1 VKTTFAS
8 LLLFTGSIGTFA
20 IFGGFVSKNF
30 PPAVAQPTA
39 ANCQNKSELFVI
51 GGHTVYKWLGH
62 PAIFYQSGMTIDA
75 DGAPKAYHRDNNKGL
90 DFLGNAGKPGNWWA
104 LVTDTGKSNGT
115 PIVQGPND
123 PAPGYYVSATALEDS
138 TKKRTEPR
146 RYVDSSNIPYIV
158 LPGNSLIKKTGARL
172 GDFAVVFNSK
182 SGRISNAIF
191 ADIGPKAKIGE
202 GSIALAAALGINS
215 SPKTGGADGG
225 VMYVVFPNSGNGKPR
240 TIAEINNEATKHFNN
255 WGGMTRLKACL

>member
-1 VKTTFAS
+1 MKTIFAS
-8 LLLFTGSIGTFA
+8 LTLFTGSIGAFV
-20 IFGGFVSKNF
+20 ILGGLASKNF
-30 PPAVAQPTA
+30 SPAIAQPTVV
-39 ANCQNKSELFVI
+39 NCQNKSKLFVI
-51 GGHTVYKWLGH
+51 GERTVYKWLGY
-62 PAIFYQSGMTIDA
+62 PAVFYQSGMTIDA

-115 PIVQGPND
+115 PIVQGSSD

-138 TKKRTEPR
+138 TKKRTDPR
-146 RYVDSSNIPYIV
+146 RYVNSSNIPYIV
-158 LPGNSLIKKTGARL
+158 LPGNSLIKGTGAKL

-182 SGRISNAIF
+182 SGQITNAIY

-202 GSIALAAALGINS
+202 GSIALADALGINS
-215 SPKTGGADGG
+215 NPKTGGTGEG
-225 VMYVVFPNSGNGKPR
+225 VMYVVFPSSGNGKPR
-240 TIAEINNEATKHFNN
+240 TIEEINNEATKKFKD